1 MKKSLDLINGAPGRS
16 LLRFALPMIIGN
28 MFQQFYNMADSII
41 VGNFVGEDALAAV
54 GASYS
59 FTTVF
64 IMIAI
69 GGGIGASV
77 LTSQYLGARQYEKMK
92 TSVHTF
98 LWTFLAV
105 SIVLAAL
112 GLIFNPTILKTVEN
126 SRKYF

>member
-1 MKKSLDLINGAPGRS
+1 
-16 LLRFALPMIIGN
+16 
-28 MFQQFYNMADSII
+28 MADSII

-112 GLIFNPTILKTVEN
+112 GLIFNPTILKLLKTPEN
-126 SRKYF
+126 ILMMPFCICKFTLLDFHLRLCIIFYRQILMH

>member
-98 LWTFLAV
+98 LCTF
-105 SIVLAAL
+105 
-112 GLIFNPTILKTVEN
+112 
-126 SRKYF
+126 

>member
-77 LTSQYLGARQYEKMK
+77 LTSQYLGRDSMK
-92 TSVHTF
+92 
-98 LWTFLAV
+98 
-105 SIVLAAL
+105 
-112 GLIFNPTILKTVEN
+112 K
-126 SRKYF
+126 